1 MLGCWR
7 LIIVSIYKIDRLHI
21 HICWWYSCLYL
32 RCYGTSD
39 STLLFY
45 LLVAVI
51 ELLRYLPLY
60 CDYGFF
66 GSQGDFP
73 LHIAVNIPLH
83 SYYICFPLDVF
94 DQLHVCIFYGQG
106 GYIWV
111 VIACLSV
118 HHSSLFRCCQLCF
131 PQIFCLTVHMAL
143 NGRICKH
150 DCLTARLDSL

>member
-7 LIIVSIYKIDRLHI
+7 LIIVSIYTIDRLHI

-51 ELLRYLPLY
+51 ELLRYMPLY

-66 GSQGDFP
+66 GSQGAFP

-83 SYYICFPLDVF
+83 YYYICFSLDVV
-94 DQLHVCIFYGQG
+94 DQLHVCICLWSRWIYLGGHSVSVGTSLLSIYLPPIVFPTNLLLNCAYG
-106 GYIWV
+106 
-111 VIACLSV
+111 
-118 HHSSLFRCCQLCF
+118 
-131 PQIFCLTVHMAL
+131 T
-143 NGRICKH
+143 
-150 DCLTARLDSL
+150 